1 MFRSVSFQ
9 CSEVFLLN
17 VKSQEEETLT
27 SESSDYPLERKLGS
41 ATFKG
46 NLKKVKIECN
56 LLQNGMK
63 CRSL

>member
-1 MFRSVSFQ
+1 MFRSISFQ

-46 NLKKVKIECN
+46 NLNKVKIECN
-56 LLQNGMK
+56 LL
-63 CRSL
+63 